1 MIPKSV
7 LVVDDMLSMRTVI
20 TSLLM
25 SSGYKTMEAGSG
37 NLGFQL
43 MQSNSFDLIIS
54 DWNMPGLT
62 GAQFVSSI
70 RTKDAVIPVV
80 MVTAEAGRERILEM
94 RKIGVNGYILKPF
107 KPQAL
112 LDVVDRILTGKPK
125 NP

>member
-112 LDVVDRILTGKPK
+112 LDVVDRILIGKPK

>member
-7 LVVDDMLSMRTVI
+7 LVVDDMLSIRTVI
-20 TSLLM
+20 TSLLR

-62 GAQFVSSI
+62 GAQFVSAI

-80 MVTAEAGRERILEM
+80 MVTAEAGRECILEM

-112 LDVVDRILTGKPK
+112 LDLVDRILTGKPK